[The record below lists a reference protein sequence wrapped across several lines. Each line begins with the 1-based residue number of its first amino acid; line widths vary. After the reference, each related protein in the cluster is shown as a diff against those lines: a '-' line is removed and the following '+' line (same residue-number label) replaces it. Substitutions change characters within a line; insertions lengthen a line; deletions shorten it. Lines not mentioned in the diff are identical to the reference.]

1 MTVQPVRQQR
11 RWLASAIATAR
22 EMAAMMDAET
32 ESRRIVAQSPAG
44 STQRARLHLVTTTA
58 AARRPALVMP
68 ALAAS

>member
-22 EMAAMMDAET
+22 EMAAVMDAEA
-32 ESRRIVAQSPAG
+32 ESRRIMAQPPAG
-44 STQRARLHLVTTTA
+44 SAQRARLHLVTGTA
-58 AARRPALVMP
+58 AGRRPALVVP